1 MKITALGAVLIAVAI
16 ISAVLII
23 RHLNDKKHGEPDKA
37 AN

>member
-1 MKITALGAVLIAVAI
+1 MRITVLGAVLIAVAI

-23 RHLNDKKHGEPDKA
+23 RHLNDKNHGEPEKT

>member
-1 MKITALGAVLIAVAI
+1 MRITAVAAALIAVAI

-23 RHLNDKKHGEPDKA
+23 RYLNDKNHGGPEET